1 MAIMMTSPP
10 TQAHFPANDVDS
22 EHALQPLFQQLYEG
36 LRADHGPILGGVDL
50 ARAMGYRSL
59 AAFRQA
65 RRRGQIEVKLFTLP
79 KRRGVFALGV
89 DVAKWLAQAREAN
102 PVIPNNEE
110 GFARHSD

>member
-1 MAIMMTSPP
+1 MMTSPP
-10 TQAHFPANDVDS
+10 AQAHSPENAQDS
-22 EHALQPLFQQLYEG
+22 EQLLQPLFQQLYEG

-65 RRRGQIEVKLFTLP
+65 RRRGQIEVNLFTLP

-89 DVAKWLAQAREAN
+89 DVAKWLAHARQANLVA
-102 PVIPNNEE
+102 PNAEE
-110 GFARHSD
+110 VFTGKSD